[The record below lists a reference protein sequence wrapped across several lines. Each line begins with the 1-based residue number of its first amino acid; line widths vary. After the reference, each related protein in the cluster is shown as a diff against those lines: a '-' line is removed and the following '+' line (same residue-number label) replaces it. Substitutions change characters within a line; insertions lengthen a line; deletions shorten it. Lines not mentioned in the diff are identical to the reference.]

1 MRLSEI
7 AQQANVSPATVS
19 RVINSPEL
27 VSQERRKQVQDV
39 LKRCNYQPAPKERR
53 RGPKRGL
60 GAVRR
65 IGVWFVGAK
74 KSPSLNWF
82 QDQIGQLHAVNDR
95 VHIDV
100 RLLFSD
106 TPAELP
112 VPLQKNELDGLIIQ
126 GLEPSAPCLRAIGGL
141 PYVWFMTRRTHAFP
155 GDYVEPNN
163 WENGR
168 MAADYLDS
176 RGHSTAAII
185 ATDPDYSAMHQR
197 IQAFLQRAGELG
209 MKALAIHR
217 PIGSGPGYLNPSPL
231 PEELDEL
238 FSRYAA
244 LENRP
249 TGIYLP
255 SDHFCG
261 LFYRSM
267 RHRGFEPLRDFEVV
281 LGNFTDV
288 VYQNLDPLPAAIDI
302 NLSTLV
308 STVLQHLMW
317 RIENRRA
324 SGRVG
329 ISISPSLVLPSSSAP
344 FS

>member
-1 MRLSEI
+1 MRLAEI
-7 AQQANVSPATVS
+7 AQEANVSPATVS

-27 VSQERRKQVQDV
+27 VSDERRKQVQDV
-39 LKRCNYQPAPKERR
+39 LKRFNYQPAPKERR
-53 RGPKRGL
+53 RGPKRS
-60 GAVRR
+60 VRTSRR

-82 QDQIGQLHAVNDR
+82 QDQIGQIRSAHDHNQIDLR
-95 VHIDV
+95 V
-100 RLLFSD
+100 LFSE
-106 TPAELP
+106 TAAEVP
-112 VPLQKNELDGLIIQ
+112 VAVQKGELDGVIIQ
-126 GLEPSAPCLRAIGGL
+126 GMEPSATCLQAIGDL
-141 PYVWFMTRRTHAFP
+141 PYVWFMTRRTLAFP

-168 MAADYLDS
+168 MAADYLES
-176 RGHSTAAII
+176 RGHATAAII

-209 MKALAIHR
+209 MRAVAIHR

-238 FSRYAA
+238 FSRFAG
-244 LENRP
+244 LEARP
-249 TGIYLP
+249 SGVYLP

-261 LFYRSM
+261 SFFRSM
-267 RHRGFEPLRDFEVV
+267 RHRGLEPAKDFEVV

-288 VYQNLDPLPAAIDI
+288 VYQNLDPLPAAIDV

-308 STVLQHLMW
+308 STVLRHLLW
-317 RIENRRA
+317 RIDNRGA
-324 SGRVG
+324 PGRVG
-329 ISISPSLVLPSSSAP
+329 ISISPTLVLPGRVPLSS
-344 FS
+344 